1 MPMLQQRVQSGLLQ
15 KEDQFENKQKT
26 PIWKQTEVVNG

>member
-1 MPMLQQRVQSGLLQ
+1 MPMLQQRVQSGLQ